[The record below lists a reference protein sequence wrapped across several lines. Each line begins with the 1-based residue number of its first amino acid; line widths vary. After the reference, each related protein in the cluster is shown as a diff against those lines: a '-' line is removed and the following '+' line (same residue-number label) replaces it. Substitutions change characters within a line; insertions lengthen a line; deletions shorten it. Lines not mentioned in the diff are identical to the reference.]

1 MLDEEC
7 ASSINVCKHYSP
19 CGSESQ
25 IQVFTTAWVLSMIVF
40 WNLDS
45 DWDVWF
51 CSSETAEL
59 VKQSHTNTTTM
70 YLVSVA
76 EKMINLW

>member
-1 MLDEEC
+1 MLNKEC
-7 ASSINVCKHYSP
+7 ASSINVCKDYNP

-25 IQVFTTAWVLSMIVF
+25 IHVLIKAWVLSMILF